1 MRTSSTFSILFWIY
15 GTRAKNNQTSIYARV
30 TVDGKRANISLK
42 LKVNVRTW
50 DSNKQRAKGSSKTS
64 RTLNQ
69 YLDMSVT
76 IGNHIL
82 NLTIRDNGIFQSSSG
97 LNSC

>member
-1 MRTSSTFSILFWIY
+1 MRTTNTFAILFWAY
-15 GTRAKNNQTSIYARV
+15 SSRAKDNQTAIYARI
-30 TVDGKRANISLK
+30 TVNGKKVNISLK
-42 LKVNVRTW
+42 HKVDIRTW